1 MGARVCPFGAGPTRI
16 RLEFEHKV
24 AGPRGGRRLYELL
37 DDDAN
42 TREDRL
48 DARST

>member
-1 MGARVCPFGAGPTRI
+1 MGAPVRPFGAGPTRI

-24 AGPRGGRRLYELL
+24 AGPRGGPCLYEWP